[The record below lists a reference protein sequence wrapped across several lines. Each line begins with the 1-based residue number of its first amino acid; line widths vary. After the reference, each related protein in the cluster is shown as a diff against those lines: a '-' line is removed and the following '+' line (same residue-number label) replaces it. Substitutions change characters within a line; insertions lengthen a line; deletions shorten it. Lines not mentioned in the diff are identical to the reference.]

1 MLATNAFNIV
11 ITITVILIIGSLIYL
26 LIRLMLHNEAR
37 YREDKNILTADMIPN
52 SKMKGIV
59 DNYIARVG
67 KFGSFYV
74 MQIDID
80 NFKGLNELYGPSRCD
95 QVLQE
100 LSYRITSGVEHS
112 VVSHL
117 NDDKIFVLVKDDVN
131 YATVEEDVSN
141 LIVKLKQTYEN
152 GHQTPVNLTVS
163 VSIALYP
170 TCGTTYKALLRSLE
184 LTNYVVKRNGGDNYM
199 IYSSDIDSKETSN
212 MDYFNEIRTAIDDGQ
227 FCLYYQPIIDIRQKK
242 LLGFE
247 TFLRWNHPTQGVL
260 TPDKFIKMLET
271 SGDINYISKW
281 GVEQIV
287 TKMGEIQSHIG
298 ANDLIYTNNISTK
311 QLMSDTLVEELK
323 KLLHNTK
330 ANPHKIVLEIEDYMM
345 YDKMDQVKLNLLRL
359 RDLGF
364 RISVDG
370 LKLDYAALS
379 QIEKEPI
386 DIIKLDRSFLK
397 DINNNKMKKKFVEML
412 VDSAEHMH
420 RMVIAEG
427 VEVYDHILYLE
438 KNNIQYGQGYY
449 FSKPFEDKFVYEFIV
464 NKDFEDKLDLK
475 HANLVAN
482 NLSEAK
488 EVETL
493 QEKANT
499 QKQVDD
505 EGSSDN
511 ITM

>member
-112 VVSHL
+112 VVSRL
-117 NDDKIFVLVKDDVN
+117 NDDKIFVRVKDDVN

-141 LIVKLKQTYEN
+141 LSVKLKQTYEN

-247 TFLRWNHPTQGVL
+247 
-260 TPDKFIKMLET
+260 
-271 SGDINYISKW
+271 
-281 GVEQIV
+281 
-287 TKMGEIQSHIG
+287 
-298 ANDLIYTNNISTK
+298 
-311 QLMSDTLVEELK
+311 
-323 KLLHNTK
+323 
-330 ANPHKIVLEIEDYMM
+330 
-345 YDKMDQVKLNLLRL
+345 LRL

-397 DINNNKMKKKFVEML
+397 DINNNKMKEKFVEML

>member
-11 ITITVILIIGSLIYL
+11 MTITAVLVIAALIYF
-26 LIRLMLHNEAR
+26 LIRLMIHNEAR
-37 YREDKNILTADMIPN
+37 YREDKNVLTADMIPN

-59 DNYIARVG
+59 ENYIARVG

-80 NFKGLNELYGPSRCD
+80 NFKGLNELYGSVRCD

-100 LSYRITSGVEHS
+100 LSYRITNGVEHS
-112 VVSHL
+112 VVSRL
-117 NDDKIFVLVKDDVN
+117 SDDKIFVLVKDDAN
-131 YATVEEDVSN
+131 YAQVEELVSN
-141 LIVKLKQTYEN
+141 LIVRLKQTYEN
-152 GHQTPVNLTVS
+152 GHQTAVNLTVS
-163 VSIALYP
+163 VSIAIYP
-170 TCGTTYKALLRSLE
+170 TCGTSYKALLRSLE

-199 IYSSDIDSKETSN
+199 IYSSDIDNKESSN

-227 FCLYYQPIIDIRQKK
+227 FCLYYQPIVDIRQKK
-242 LLGFE
+242 ILGFE

-287 TKMGEIQSHIG
+287 NKMGEIQSHIG
-298 ANDLIYTNNISTK
+298 ANDLIFTNNISTK

-397 DINNNKMKKKFVEML
+397 DINNNKMKEKFVEML

-420 RMVIAEG
+420 RMVISEG
-427 VEVYDHILYLE
+427 VETHEHIIYLE
-438 KNNIQYGQGYY
+438 KNNIQFCQGYY
-449 FSKPFEDKFVYEFIV
+449 FSKPFEDKFVYEYIV
-464 NKDFEDKLDLK
+464 NKDFEDKLDDNLK
-475 HANLVAN
+475 QEAASLSDKEEEPKA
-482 NLSEAK
+482 SEA
-488 EVETL
+488 L
-493 QEKANT
+493 SDF
-499 QKQVDD
+499 QK
-505 EGSSDN
+505 
-511 ITM
+511 

>member
-80 NFKGLNELYGPSRCD
+80 NFKGLNELYGPSRYD

-112 VVSHL
+112 VVSRL

-397 DINNNKMKKKFVEML
+397 DINNNKMKEKFVEML